1 MKKNRIAISILL
13 FLLTIPVV
21 GIILINNLS
30 SNFFKN
36 AISNYVAKNTEYLAS
51 IDGDF
56 NLNLLSRLTI
66 SVENLTI
73 RSKEENPNKEN
84 LRVKNINFSIPI
96 LNLINSSYMPEYF
109 KINEVNASIKITD
122 KTVEKNTPLAE
133 LFTKIGLQESLVTLT
148 QVEHQQTGDSISLII
163 KDLKASPFGLRV
175 NSVAEIDNYKSKTP
189 SLSGNVKIDASN
201 ILPILKLASDIYN
214 INLDIDSTALN
225 QKDRQLKIST
235 TFSTDENNTV
245 NFDDINLSML
255 GVSLRGKLKAQNISF
270 KKTKFNLTSS
280 FEINKV
286 NLTRLQKFTRADFS
300 MPFKFGQLKTSV
312 SGSETNLNL
321 DSTINFFKKN
331 IQQNPTI
338 IIKNKISEFNL
349 SKGTFTID
357 QLSASGLDSNINVEG
372 VLGFYKEM
380 SADIKYSANIKSLKK
395 WIELFG
401 LEHALEI
408 KESTFKD
415 VKITGLAKLNDD
427 QINLSQTSLNFDDV
441 KANIEFNSVFRKK
454 NKFDFVM
461 SVNQIDLDRYINSE
475 NPKPITPETAA
486 VGIVQLPIELL
497 SSLEGKGEI
506 KIDKILTS
514 GIAIEDIVIGLL
526 ANNAVITI
534 KPAEAKILDG
544 TYTSSLIIDSRE
556 SVPKINVN
564 SKLKDIDLSRI
575 NKKIDVIGKLNFE
588 GQLEALGSDSGKLL
602 QSAKG
607 QALVEL
613 NSGALRYFNATGL
626 IDTVQTIVKC
636 RCLQP
641 LPKQGVTVFE
651 TASASL
657 TLNPKLDT
665 TLDLNVQGAN
675 FLIKGDGYIDGMK
688 DFSRYK
694 LTLSMIDSE
703 GSATRKSVT
712 IPINCKGSI
721 SKPKCRPNVQ
731 PLVKSVIKNQTTDK
745 IKGILSDKIKESIGK
760 EAGESLKKIF
770 NF

>member
-13 FLLTIPVV
+13 FLFTIPVV

-66 SVENLTI
+66 TVENLTI

-84 LRVKNINFSIPI
+84 LRVKNIDFSIPI
-96 LNLINSSYMPEYF
+96 LNLINSSYMPDYF

-175 NSVAEIDNYKSKTP
+175 NSVAEIDSYKSKTP

-270 KKTKFNLTSS
+270 KKTKFNLKSS

-286 NLTRLQKFTRADFS
+286 NLTRLQKFTRTDFS

-338 IIKNKISEFNL
+338 ILKNKISEFNL

-372 VLGFYKEM
+372 VLGFNKEM

-441 KANIEFNSVFRKK
+441 KANIEFNSVFREK

-514 GIAIEDIVIGLL
+514 GITIEDIVIGLL

-556 SVPKINVN
+556 SIPKINVN

-575 NKKIDVIGKLNFE
+575 DKTIDVIGKLNFE
-588 GQLEALGSDSGKLL
+588 GQLEALGSDSEKLL

-665 TLDLNVQGAN
+665 TLDLNVKGAN

-703 GSATRKSVT
+703 GPATRKSVT

>member
-13 FLLTIPVV
+13 FLFTIPVV

-84 LRVKNINFSIPI
+84 LRVKSINFSIPI

-372 VLGFYKEM
+372 VLGFNKEM

-514 GIAIEDIVIGLL
+514 GITIEDIVIGLL

-556 SVPKINVN
+556 SIPKINVN

-575 NKKIDVIGKLNFE
+575 DKTIDVIGRLNFE

>member
-331 IQQNPTI
+331 IQQNPSI

>member
-13 FLLTIPVV
+13 FLFTIPVV

-331 IQQNPTI
+331 IQQNPSI

-514 GIAIEDIVIGLL
+514 GITIEDIVIGLL

-556 SVPKINVN
+556 SIPKINVN

-575 NKKIDVIGKLNFE
+575 DKTIDVIGKLNFE

>member
-13 FLLTIPVV
+13 FLFTIPVV

-84 LRVKNINFSIPI
+84 LRVKSINFSIPI

-321 DSTINFFKKN
+321 NSTIHFFKKN

-372 VLGFYKEM
+372 VLGFNKEM

-514 GIAIEDIVIGLL
+514 GITIEDIVIGLL

-556 SVPKINVN
+556 SIPKINVN

-575 NKKIDVIGKLNFE
+575 DKTIDVIGRLNFE